1 MGDFAVCINPGDND
15 WITTGEK
22 YTVVKYYDEWI
33 TVVGDDGQAHSY
45 YAWRFKSTEGEN
57 IMSKEAEAKALVQG
71 RKFIVGSFDSEGKFS
86 IASKPHGHASESLA
100 KKEAQRLAHND
111 LSKTFVVM
119 QMRYGAKAA
128 TITEI

>member
-1 MGDFAVCINPGDND
+1 MGDFAVCVNPGDND

-33 TVVGDDGQAHSY
+33 TIVGDDGQTHSY

-71 RKFIVGSFDSEGKFS
+71 RKFIVGSFDKYGKFS
-86 IASKPHGHASESLA
+86 IASNPKGHATEEIA
-100 KKEAQRLAHND
+100 KGEAQRLATTTPA
-111 LSKTFVVM
+111 KTFIVM
-119 QMRYGAKAA
+119 QMRYGVKAA
-128 TITEI
+128 AITEL

>member
-1 MGDFAVCINPGDND
+1 MINFAVCTTDDFFSLDKGKMYEILDYGNSLGIPWYKVRDN
-15 WITTGEK
+15 TGTVQK
-22 YTVVKYYDEWI
+22 YSTKY
-33 TVVGDDGQAHSY
+33 
-45 YAWRFKSTEGEN
+45 FKEED
-57 IMSKEAEAKALVQG
+57 MSKAEEAKVLVQG
-71 RKFIVGSFDSEGKFS
+71 RKFIVGSFDSEGNFS
-86 IASKPHGHASESLA
+86 IASEPKGHATEPLA

>member
-1 MGDFAVCINPGDND
+1 MSDFAVCVNPGDND
-15 WITTGEK
+15 WITVGKK

-57 IMSKEAEAKALVQG
+57 IMSKAEEAKALVQG
-71 RKFIVGSFDSEGKFS
+71 RKFIVGSFDSEGNFS
-86 IASKPHGHASESLA
+86 IASKPKDHATETLA
-100 KKEAQRLAHND
+100 KAEARRLAHND

-119 QMRYGAKAA
+119 QMRYGAKAD